1 MKIQDTDRM
10 TAEERIVLLN
20 QALYRFDLSA
30 STLRDSYD
38 RLQRQVH
45 GLNLEL
51 KQKNEQLQFNL
62 REKEKVEEYL
72 YNILESLSS
81 GVVVVDKAGKV
92 TTYNRSAEL
101 ITGMP
106 KASVEGAYFIEIM
119 RSLITGDGVPSSI
132 HSGDFGWMAEREFKL
147 RRKDGKDLQ
156 VRVSVTR
163 LVRNG
168 KAKVGSVII
177 LQDVSRLRILE
188 EQAERTNRLAAMG
201 EIAVSIAHEVRNPL
215 GSIELLAS
223 LLRKEL
229 EGDDDK
235 KRVAEH
241 ILSGVKSIDYIINNL
256 LLFTKQQYPVFKCI
270 DFHGLLEETLVFVMP
285 TLRQGKIELIKRFNA
300 LNPRVRGDSELLKQV
315 VLNLLWNALQA
326 MPQGGKLTVSTETAE
341 KGLGFT
347 HEAGYL
353 TVKFID
359 SGVGISDHDKEK
371 IFSPFFST
379 KEKGMGLGLTIAHTI
394 TGTHEGMIEVMSTL
408 GEGATFA
415 VTLPLDGEERE
426 E

>member
-1 MKIQDTDRM
+1 
-10 TAEERIVLLN
+10 
-20 QALYRFDLSA
+20 
-30 STLRDSYD
+30 
-38 RLQRQVH
+38 
-45 GLNLEL
+45 
-51 KQKNEQLQFNL
+51 
-62 REKEKVEEYL
+62 
-72 YNILESLSS
+72 
-81 GVVVVDKAGKV
+81 
-92 TTYNRSAEL
+92 
-101 ITGMP
+101 
-106 KASVEGAYFIEIM
+106 
-119 RSLITGDGVPSSI
+119 
-132 HSGDFGWMAEREFKL
+132 MAEREFKL

-156 VRVSVTR
+156 IRVSVTP
-163 LVRNG
+163 LVRKG
-168 KAKVGSVII
+168 KAKAGSVII

-201 EIAVSIAHEVRNPL
+201 EMAVSIAHEVRNPL

-223 LLRKEL
+223 LLRREL

-235 KRVAEH
+235 KRYAEH

-256 LLFTKQQYPVFKCI
+256 LLFTKQQHPVFKCI
-270 DFHGLLEETLVFVMP
+270 DFHGLLDETLVFVMP
-285 TLRQGKIELIKRFNA
+285 TLRQGKVELIRRFNA
-300 LNPRVRGDSELLKQV
+300 RNPGVRGDAELLKQV

-341 KGLGFT
+341 KGLGLT

-379 KEKGMGLGLTIAHTI
+379 KEKGMGLGLTISHTI
-394 TGTHEGMIEVMSTL
+394 TGIHQGMIEVMSTL

-415 VTLPLDGEERE
+415 VTLPLD
-426 E
+426 